1 MKKYFLHNGS
11 ESSGPF
17 TLEELKAKR
26 ISKTTPIW
34 FEGMEHWKTAGEIP
48 ELTSVF
54 VVSPPPFKTAATPL
68 PNVKKIPEDRKIL
81 GMSKNSFF
89 IIASILV
96 LGIVT
101 VVFNT
106 LQENRNRELEI
117 KNHKTEVENYQY
129 ELQQKEIEQQKII
142 LAEQQK
148 KEEERLMQE
157 KKETANKRLLEI
169 KNLLLISQDNIKN
182 TEEKLNDASSFKLL
196 RTALEKKE
204 QIDLLHRNIDSIKNE
219 MENLKKESNQ
229 LKLEL
234 EKIH

>member
-1 MKKYFLHNGS
+1 MKKYFLHNGN

-17 TLEELKAKR
+17 TIEELKSKG
-26 ISKTTPIW
+26 ISRTTPVW
-34 FEGMEHWKTAGEIP
+34 FEGMEHWKTAGEIA

-54 VVSPPPFKTAATPL
+54 VVTPPPFKSTPL
-68 PNVKKIPEDRKIL
+68 PNVKRKLEDQKIL
-81 GMSKNSFF
+81 GLSKNSFF
-89 IIASILV
+89 IVIGILT

-101 VVFNT
+101 IIFNT

-129 ELQQKEIEQQKII
+129 KLQQKEIEEQKII

-148 KEEERLMQE
+148 KEEERLVQE
-157 KKETANKRLLEI
+157 KKDATNKRLLEI

-182 TEEKLNDASSFKLL
+182 TEEKLNDVSSFKLS
-196 RTALEKKE
+196 RTAFEKKE
-204 QIDLLHRNIDSIKNE
+204 QIELLHRNIDSIKNK
-219 MENLKKESNQ
+219 MEDLKKESNQ

>member
-26 ISKTTPIW
+26 ISKTTPVW
-34 FEGMEHWKTAGEIP
+34 FEGMEHWKIAGEIP

-54 VVSPPPFKTAATPL
+54 VVSPPPFKTATTPL
-68 PNVKKIPEDRKIL
+68 PNVKKMPEDRKIL

-106 LQENRNRELEI
+106 LQDNRNRELEI